1 MSKFTP
7 QLYIDIGATGAY
19 FTLRETYLHTRYIRG
34 GGDMG
39 GAVLNG
45 VYQGSVETEVRSF
58 HHFNLSQN
66 ADEAFAKATAASEA
80 MGMELTTTR
89 ESMAEQMRVIKR
101 ATAEQLAERERFAA
115 KLHAEWEAERAARMQ
130 EKLDKLAQ
138 GVFPFGPH
146 KDEKFE
152 DASIGYLDWMMRKV
166 EDFEEGSLVR
176 LTAEAVL
183 ARCSHLM
190 LPTPDAELTVGE
202 PGKRLQFTVTVVKS
216 VHYDRTAWNGYGVER
231 VYVTTMVDASGACLV
246 CFSGAF
252 APYVGDKLTIKAT
265 VKEHSEY
272 KGQAQTIVQRVK
284 EL

>member
-1 MSKFTP
+1 MSTFTP

-19 FTLRETYLHTRYIRG
+19 FTLRETYEHKRYIRG
-34 GGDMG
+34 EGDMG

-45 VYQGSVETEVRSF
+45 VYQGTVDVEVRSF
-58 HHFNLSQN
+58 HHYNLSQN

-89 ESMAEQMRVIKR
+89 ESLEMEMREIKR
-101 ATAEQLAERERFAA
+101 ADAEQLAERERRAA
-115 KLHAEWEAERAARMQ
+115 QLQAEWDAERAARMQ
-130 EKLDKLAQ
+130 EKLDKIAQ

-146 KDEKFE
+146 CDQKFE
-152 DASIGYLDWMMRKV
+152 EASIGYLDWLMRKV
-166 EDFEEGSLVR
+166 ADFEEGSLIR

-183 ARCSHLM
+183 ASWSHVM

-202 PGKRLQFTVTVVKS
+202 PGKRLQFSVTVVRS
-216 VHYDRTAWNGYGVER
+216 AHFERLAFNGYSVER

-246 CFSGAF
+246 CFSTAF
-252 APYVGDKLTIKAT
+252 APGVGEKLSIKAT
-265 VKEHSEY
+265 VKDHSEY

-284 EL
+284 EM